1 MAVRKSPLKG
11 KASQRKPAKPGAR
24 QAMTQEYFTYLRA
37 TNNRRGR
44 PYAEQTVRAY
54 VKAVK
59 ALDRWMTGE
68 GLTGDFTAVTTT
80 ALNLFLRDY
89 FNSHGQGG
97 TATTSRNIRKFFSY
111 LEEEYGVDNPFR
123 DRKLQHYSP
132 PKESKPKTL
141 SSDFV
146 KDLLKITGSG
156 KAKEFAMA
164 RDYAI
169 LRVLTEGLRSEEL
182 LSLRIQ
188 DIDLAQ
194 GLLQVVPLKS
204 ARDSGFGRIIP
215 LQPRT
220 VLAITRYLRLREG
233 HKFSDT
239 PWLWLGDRGRGQ
251 LRYAGLY
258 AMLARRSAQAG
269 YEGVSAHQWR
279 HTAANDLLSSGVS
292 DSDTMTLMGWRSADM
307 LKVYAQDQA
316 VVRATAAAR
325 KIGDRY

>member
-1 MAVRKSPLKG
+1 MAARKSPLKTG
-11 KASQRKPAKPGAR
+11 TSRRKPAKTGAL
-24 QAMTQEYFTYLRA
+24 QATVQEYATYLRA

-44 PYAEQTVRAY
+44 PYAEQTVRTY
-54 VKAVK
+54 VKAAK
-59 ALDRWMTGE
+59 ALARWMTEE
-68 GLTGDFTAVTTT
+68 GTADDFTVVSTVT
-80 ALNLFLRDY
+80 LNLFLRDY
-89 FNSHGQGG
+89 YNAHGQGG
-97 TATTSRNIRKFFSY
+97 TATTSRNLRKFFSY
-111 LEEEYGVDNPFR
+111 LEDEYGVTNPYR

-132 PKESKPKTL
+132 PKEAKPKTL
-141 SSDFV
+141 STDFV
-146 KDLLKITGSG
+146 KDLLKVTGGG
-156 KAKEFAMA
+156 KAKDFALA

-182 LSLRIQ
+182 LSLRVQ
-188 DIDLAQ
+188 DIDLSQ

-220 VLAITRYLRLREG
+220 VLAITRYLRLRQG

-239 PWLWLGDRGRGQ
+239 PSLWLGDRGRGP

-307 LKVYAQDQA
+307 LRVYARDQA
-316 VVRATAAAR
+316 VVRATAAVR